1 MPAVLLSLDPGVNN
15 FAYCVSRVTDA
26 GEYTVLQHGMLHTT
40 MRSLTSVGALATE
53 RRAYTSQLRGLMTTH
68 RVTHIIAERY
78 MLRRGS
84 GGTAI
89 EAINMMLGILL
100 LCRLPVKIIPASQ
113 WKNDVRRAGVD
124 LDALYVEGK
133 AAVNLTPHQI
143 DAAHIG
149 AYSVGHL
156 CAMSPPY
163 KAVLSQ
169 LCSIPPTHLGLPFK
183 PERKKRKK
191 RARA

>member
-26 GEYTVLQHGMLHTT
+26 GDYTVLQHGMLHTT
-40 MRSLTSVGALATE
+40 MRSLTSVGVLAAE
-53 RRAYTSQLRGLMTTH
+53 RRAYTTQLHKLLSTH
-68 RVTHIIAERY
+68 RVTHVIAERY

-89 EAINMMLGILL
+89 EAINMMLGILF
-100 LCRLPVKIIPASQ
+100 LCRCPVKIIPASQ

-133 AAVNLTPHQI
+133 AAAGLTPHQI

-149 AYSVGHL
+149 VYAVGHL
-156 CAMSPPY
+156 CSVSPPY
-163 KAVLSQ
+163 SHVLYQ
-169 LCSIPPTHLGLPFK
+169 LCSLPSTHLGRPFK

-191 RARA
+191 RACS